1 MDGSDEQLDSWGSR
15 IELDSIPKWI
25 QMNTLVLLGE
35 LSLNWAGPCE
45 SDLSLNPIFMNP
57 KWIWIHYFQVRI
69 QESAQCLN
77 YNPFPN

>member
-1 MDGSDEQLDSWGSR
+1 MDGSDGQFDSRGSR

-25 QMNTLVLLGE
+25 QMNTLVQLGE

-57 KWIWIHYFQVRI
+57 KWIWIIIFK
-69 QESAQCLN
+69 
-77 YNPFPN
+77 